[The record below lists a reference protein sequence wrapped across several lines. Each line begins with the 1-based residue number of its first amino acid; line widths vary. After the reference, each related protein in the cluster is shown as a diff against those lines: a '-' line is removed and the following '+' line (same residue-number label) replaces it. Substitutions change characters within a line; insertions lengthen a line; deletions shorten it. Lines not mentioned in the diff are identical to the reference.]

1 MVAKADKNGS
11 ADGTGVS
18 AIAVVDL
25 ARQLWQRQLLTPGQ
39 IGDLCGKAVFAAAQ
53 QLQQGGD
60 VSGLLSR
67 RLPRSLL
74 LTLWQQAALTAEP
87 LTGWQMGAQIH
98 QNARGILAHWLCHC
112 ANLHQAVDVFCRHVA
127 LMNRDELWRVTTD
140 NDGLPHILFSY
151 PVAAGYPQLA
161 EDRSLAGFKSWAEYL
176 SGEPLKL
183 QRVCLQRRRC
193 ATTAAYIQ
201 HYFDCPVDYQADHNR
216 IIPEPGE
223 LQKPL
228 LQANAYLAGLLQQQ
242 AGQQLAAL
250 SEDIVQRLALLF
262 SRSAKQFSHADCVA
276 AELGISR
283 TTLYRQLKQQNTSF
297 SAQLEQWRYHRYQ
310 QLLEQGYDDPLT
322 VCELLGYADV
332 SSFYKVRRRWL
343 QNY

>member
-1 MVAKADKNGS
+1 MVADVDKNFIAGS
-11 ADGTGVS
+11 AGVS

-39 IGDLCGKAVFAAAQ
+39 IDDVCGKTVFSAAQ

-60 VSGLLSR
+60 ISALLPQ
-67 RLPRSLL
+67 RLPQSLL
-74 LTLWQQAALTAEP
+74 LRLWQQAALTAEP

-98 QNARGILAHWLCHC
+98 QNARGLLAHWLCHC
-112 ANLHQAVDVFCRHVA
+112 ATLQQAVDVFCRHVP
-127 LMNRDELWRVTTD
+127 LMNRDELWSVQPD
-140 NDGLPHILFSY
+140 NDGLSHILFSY

-176 SGEPLKL
+176 SGDTLKL
-183 QRVCLQRRRC
+183 QRVYLQRRC
-193 ATTAAYIQ
+193 CPATADYIRQ
-201 HYFDCPVDYQADHNR
+201 YFACPVHYQADHNR
-216 IIPEPGE
+216 IIPQPGE

-228 LQANAYLAGLLQQQ
+228 QRANAYLAGLLQQQ
-242 AGQQLAAL
+242 AGEQLAAL
-250 SEDIVQRLALLF
+250 SGDIVQCLAPLF
-262 SRSAKQFSHADCVA
+262 SRSAKHFSHADRVA

-297 SAQLEQWRYHRYQ
+297 SEQLEQWRYHRYQ
-310 QLLEQGYDDPLT
+310 QLLSQGNHEPLT

-332 SSFYKVRRRWL
+332 SSFYKARRRWL
-343 QNY
+343 SQ